1 MKSFLTKTDFINTFS
16 CPTRLNYIL
25 HPEIYTDSTEE
36 NEYLQSLSDGGY
48 QVGKLAQLY
57 YKEGIE
63 ITDNLIDAISETS
76 NFMKKDEVVL
86 FEAAIQYKNFYI
98 RVDIIRKNKNEI
110 HLIEVKAKSY
120 NASKFAEDIFYNKD
134 GSVNSE
140 WREYF
145 YDLAFQFY
153 VTKCQYPQAK
163 IKCFFNLPNKNVNSK
178 VNNLFNKFSIKNK
191 KAFFLGTE
199 EDLVDNLIA
208 EVDVTSKIEEIIQ
221 TSFQYQSQE
230 LLFSEIAEEL
240 AEAKVNSKSFKPAF
254 GNHCK
259 ACQFTDKDKSKSGMY
274 QCWKQITG
282 FSDSKFLDNKIID
295 IWNYRS
301 THKLFDKGKYFIDDL
316 EPEDINV
323 ENQPVL
329 GDKPLSNKDRQYL
342 QCFGIE
348 TYQNTEGYVSNTQF
362 LKQEMDKWSY
372 PLNFIDF
379 ETATPA
385 IPAYKGLA
393 PYEEIAF
400 QYSIHTLDKDGTVV
414 HYSEFIHIDANEF
427 PNFEFIKNLCSDL
440 SKNSGTIFMWS
451 PHERTIINRIANQ
464 IIKLGL
470 SKVFKE
476 ELNFIEDLLPQGK
489 REMVDLLEIS
499 KGGTF
504 YPNSKGSNSI
514 KKVLPAVFRHSKFIQ
529 DKYKKPIYGAPNGI
543 KSHNYENV
551 AWIQL
556 DNLGFRDP
564 YDIIKDFSDDAIT
577 QGGMAATTFAKL
589 QFEDLSQQERD
600 SLKIAL
606 LKYCELDTLAMVMI
620 VESWLNR

>member
-1 MKSFLTKTDFINTFS
+1 MRNFLTKTDFINAFI
-16 CPTRLNYIL
+16 CPTKLNYIQK
-25 HPEIYTDSTEE
+25 PESFTDASEDD
-36 NEYLQSLSDGGY
+36 EYLQSLSDGGY
-48 QVGKLAQLY
+48 QVGKLAQLNF
-57 YKEGIE
+57 KEGIE
-63 ITDNLIDAISETS
+63 ITENTIDAISQTS
-76 NFMKKDEVVL
+76 HLMKKDQVVL
-86 FEAAIQYKNFYI
+86 FEAAIQYKNFFI
-98 RVDIIRKNKNEI
+98 RIDIVRKHQNEI

-120 NASKFAEDIFYNKD
+120 DSAKFDDDIFYNKD
-134 GSVNSE
+134 GTVNSE
-140 WREYF
+140 WKEYF

-153 VTKCQYPQAK
+153 VTKCQYPGAT
-163 IKCFFNLPNKNVNSK
+163 IKCFFNLPNKNINSK
-178 VNNLFNKFSIKNK
+178 VDNLFNKFSIKNK

-199 EDLVDNLIA
+199 QDLIDNLIA

-221 TSFQYQSQE
+221 SSFQYQSQE
-230 LLFSEIAEEL
+230 LLFYEIAEEL
-240 AEAKVNSKSFKPAF
+240 AEAKVSNKFFKPAF
-254 GNHCK
+254 GSHCK
-259 ACQFTDKDKSKSGMY
+259 YCQFIDKDYSKSGMY
-274 QCWKQITG
+274 HCWKQIQN
-282 FSDSKFLDNKIID
+282 FSDSKFIDQKVID
-295 IWNYRS
+295 IWNFRS
-301 THKLFDKGKYFIDDL
+301 THKLFDKNKYFIDSL
-316 EPEDINV
+316 IPEDINV
-323 ENQPVL
+323 KNAPVL
-329 GDKPLSNKDRQYL
+329 SDVPFSNKDRQYL
-342 QCFGIE
+342 QCFGI
-348 TYQNTEGYVSNTQF
+348 NTFKNKEGYVINPKF
-362 LKQEMDKWSY
+362 LNQEIDKWTY

-400 QYSIHTLDKDGTVV
+400 QYSIHTLDEDGTVK
-414 HYSEFIHIDANEF
+414 HASEFIHIDAKEF
-427 PNFEFIKNLCSDL
+427 PNFKFILKLTEDL
-440 SKNSGTIFMWS
+440 SQNSGTIFMWS
-451 PHERTIINRIANQ
+451 PHERKILKRIADQ

-470 SKVFKE
+470 NNKYTA
-476 ELNFIEDLLPQGK
+476 ELNFIEDLLPLGK

-529 DKYKKPIYGAPNGI
+529 GKYKNPIYGSPGGI

-551 AWIQL
+551 TWIQL
-556 DNLGFRDP
+556 NDGGFRDP

>member
-1 MKSFLTKTDFINTFS
+1 MKNYLTKTDFINTFT
-16 CPTRLNYIL
+16 CPTKLNYIL
-25 HPEIYTDSTEE
+25 HPETYTDSSVEDD
-36 NEYLQSLSDGGY
+36 YLQSLSDGGY
-48 QVGKLAQLY
+48 QVGKLAQLNY
-57 YKEGIE
+57 REGVE
-63 ITDNLIDAISETS
+63 ITDNVIDAVAETS
-76 NFMKKDEVVL
+76 NLMKKDEVVL
-86 FEAAIQYKNFYI
+86 FEAAIQHKNFYI

-120 NASKFAEDIFYNKD
+120 NSSKFDEDIFYNKD

-191 KAFFLGTE
+191 KAFFLGSE
-199 EDLVDNLIA
+199 EDLLDNLIA

-221 TSFQYQSQE
+221 SSFQYQSQE
-230 LLFSEIAEEL
+230 LFFYEIAEEL
-240 AEAKVNSKSFKPAF
+240 AEAKVSSKSFKPSF

-259 ACQFTDKDKSKSGMY
+259 SCQFTDKDKSKSGMY
-274 QCWKQITG
+274 QCWKQING
-282 FSDSKFLDNKIID
+282 FSDSKYLDKKIID

-316 EPEDINV
+316 DPEDINV
-323 ENQPVL
+323 ENQPML

-342 QCFGIE
+342 QCFGID
-348 TYQNTEGYVSNTQF
+348 TYKNTEGYVSNSQF
-362 LKQEMDKWSY
+362 LNKEMDKWSY

-400 QYSIHTLDKDGTVV
+400 QYSIHTLDKDRTVK

-427 PNFEFIKNLCSDL
+427 PDFEFIKNLCSDL

-470 SKVFKE
+470 SEKFKK

-529 DKYKKPIYGAPNGI
+529 DKYKQPIYGSPGGI

-551 AWIQL
+551 TWIQL
-556 DNLGFRDP
+556 NNGGFRDP

-589 QFEDLSQQERD
+589 QFEDLSQHERE

-620 VESWLNR
+620 VESWLNA

>member
-1 MKSFLTKTDFINTFS
+1 MKSFLTKTDFINTFT

-199 EDLVDNLIA
+199 EDLEDNLIA
-208 EVDVTSKIEEIIQ
+208 EVDVTDKIEEIIQ
-221 TSFQYQSQE
+221 SSFQYQSQE
-230 LLFSEIAEEL
+230 LLFYEIAEEL

-254 GNHCK
+254 GNH
-259 ACQFTDKDKSKSGMY
+259 
-274 QCWKQITG
+274 
-282 FSDSKFLDNKIID
+282 
-295 IWNYRS
+295 
-301 THKLFDKGKYFIDDL
+301 
-316 EPEDINV
+316 
-323 ENQPVL
+323 
-329 GDKPLSNKDRQYL
+329 
-342 QCFGIE
+342 
-348 TYQNTEGYVSNTQF
+348 
-362 LKQEMDKWSY
+362 
-372 PLNFIDF
+372 
-379 ETATPA
+379 
-385 IPAYKGLA
+385 
-393 PYEEIAF
+393 
-400 QYSIHTLDKDGTVV
+400 
-414 HYSEFIHIDANEF
+414 
-427 PNFEFIKNLCSDL
+427 
-440 SKNSGTIFMWS
+440 
-451 PHERTIINRIANQ
+451 
-464 IIKLGL
+464 
-470 SKVFKE
+470 
-476 ELNFIEDLLPQGK
+476 
-489 REMVDLLEIS
+489 
-499 KGGTF
+499 
-504 YPNSKGSNSI
+504 
-514 KKVLPAVFRHSKFIQ
+514 
-529 DKYKKPIYGAPNGI
+529 
-543 KSHNYENV
+543 
-551 AWIQL
+551 
-556 DNLGFRDP
+556 
-564 YDIIKDFSDDAIT
+564 
-577 QGGMAATTFAKL
+577 
-589 QFEDLSQQERD
+589 
-600 SLKIAL
+600 
-606 LKYCELDTLAMVMI
+606 
-620 VESWLNR
+620 